1 MDHGAGWR
9 RLVGPDPG
17 TAMAQRLL
25 VVSPHF
31 DDAVFSCG
39 GLLAATPGATVLT
52 VFSGVPSVAAAL
64 PDWDRRCG
72 FERADQ
78 AMQARQAEDRNALA
92 ELGASGLGLDLLDS
106 QYPGSEAMLA
116 RLPTVLAAAVQSIR
130 PGALLIPLGLF
141 DEDHVRV
148 ADAALAVRGL
158 FDSCDW
164 LAYEE
169 VLYRRRRGAVQ
180 ARLTQLHGRKVYAT
194 PVALPGD
201 ARGASKTRAVAAY
214 HSQLEPLGLVPG
226 HGDDAAPERYWRLTW
241 PRPDAG

>member
-9 RLVGPDPG
+9 RLVGPDPD
-17 TAMAQRLL
+17 TVMAQRLL

-158 FDSCDW
+158 FDGCDW

-214 HSQLEPLGLVPG
+214 RSQLEPLGLVPG

-241 PRPDAG
+241 PRPDVG